1 MESNEF
7 DVRRTVI
14 SVLEQCAKCKH
25 HYSLDD
31 TRVVERQGELWVLS
45 VRCSHCDTQAYVA
58 AVVDSESMDVDQ
70 IGTMESTDVETEDV
84 LDEAD
89 VDEPVSVDDVLD
101 LHLFL
106 ESFDGDFAR
115 LFSRRKR

>member
-1 MESNEF
+1 MDSNEF
-7 DVRRTVI
+7 DVRRTVV

-31 TRVVERQGELWVLS
+31 ARVVERQGELWVLS

-58 AVVDSESMDVDQ
+58 AVVDSETMDVDE
-70 IGTMESTDVETEDV
+70 IGTMELADVDDV
-84 LDEAD
+84 

-101 LHLFL
+101 LHEFL
-106 ESFDGDFAR
+106 ESFDGDFAG
-115 LFSRRKR
+115 LFNRRKR

>member
-7 DVRRTVI
+7 DVRRTVV

-31 TRVVERQGELWVLS
+31 ARVVERQGELWVLS
-45 VRCSHCDTQAYVA
+45 VRCSHCETQAYVA

-70 IGTMESTDVETEDV
+70 IGTMESDAVIEEDV
-84 LDEAD
+84 AD
-89 VDEPVSVDDVLD
+89 DPVSVDDVLD
-101 LHLFL
+101 LHEFL
-106 ESFDGDFAR
+106 ETFDGDFAR
-115 LFSRRKR
+115 LFNRRKR